1 MKRKI
6 TLSFFLVISVITTFA
21 QQKAFTPKTF
31 KYGKIDPAEFETK
44 VSGIDSA
51 ARGVKLF
58 DVGRCWFE
66 VSAKTGSFVYVYER
80 HIRFKVINKT
90 GYDIADFEI
99 PIYHGSGGSEETLDY
114 MDAATYNLEN
124 KQIVVSKLAKD
135 AKFSEKHDKNWT
147 IKKFT
152 LANVKEGSVVE
163 YKYRIKSDFIFN
175 LRQWTFQSSLP
186 TLYSE
191 YDIRIPEYFKY
202 KVSGNGY
209 IPVNVVKR
217 EEINEN
223 YYIPSSGQERG
234 GNVQAKALE
243 IKYVAEN
250 VPAIKEESFITTLD
264 DYISKIDFE
273 LTSTKFPNSLYKDYS
288 STWPNIVKML
298 IDEENFGRFVKKNG
312 YAKATLPSI
321 IKNETDPQIKTQLIF
336 DYVKNSIKWN
346 DRHGKY
352 TSETNP
358 KTIFEKK
365 AGNSADINLS
375 LLNLLTE
382 AKISAAPV
390 LVSTRE
396 NGAHPGHPLL
406 EKFNNVIVQV
416 LIGDKTYLLD
426 ATDKYLTGDL
436 ISYEN
441 LAHQGFK
448 LNLDAEAPSGEWI
461 SLEQNT
467 TSKNNTYYSLVL
479 SEDNKLSGTLYLSFS
494 NYAALTQRN
503 KFSSA
508 VNEAE
513 FIKNYKK
520 DKPGIEVKNFK
531 IENLDNPSEFLTE
544 TMDVNIED
552 NVEEAGNLLLL
563 SPLLFERT
571 KENPFKQEE
580 RNYPVDF
587 AYPLEENYRIT
598 IEFPKNYTLDKLP
611 ANGKVKLPNDEAS
624 FTYLFST
631 EGNKVAIVSKI
642 NISKS
647 VFTAEEY
654 GYLKELFKSI
664 VEKQAQQLVFK
675 KS

>member
-6 TLSFFLVISVITTFA
+6 TLSFFLVIGAITIYA
-21 QQKAFTPKTF
+21 QQKAAPKTF
-31 KYGKIDPAEFETK
+31 KYGKVDPIEFETK

-58 DVGRCWFE
+58 DVGRSWFE
-66 VSAKTGSFVYVYER
+66 VSPKTGSFVNVYER
-80 HIRFKVINKT
+80 HIRFKVLNKT

-99 PIYHGSGGSEETLDY
+99 PLYRGSSGSEELLDY

-147 IKKFT
+147 VKKFT
-152 LANVKEGSVVE
+152 LANVKEGSIVE

-175 LRQWTFQSSLP
+175 LRQWNFQSSVP

-191 YDIRIPEYFKY
+191 YDIRIPEYLRY
-202 KVSGNGY
+202 KVTPGGY
-209 IPVNVVKR
+209 VPVSLVKQ
-217 EEINEN
+217 EMINEN
-223 YYIPSSGQERG
+223 YYIPSSGQEKP
-234 GNVQAKALE
+234 GNVQATALE
-243 IKYVAEN
+243 MKYVAEN

-264 DYISKIDFE
+264 DYISKLDFE
-273 LTSTKFPNSLYKDYS
+273 LTSTKYPNSLYKDYS

-298 IDEENFGRFVKKNG
+298 IEDDNFGHFVRKNG

-321 IKNETDPQIKTQLIF
+321 IKTETDPLIKTQLIF
-336 DYVKNSIKWN
+336 NYVKNTLKWN
-346 DRHGKY
+346 DRHSKY

-358 KTIFEKK
+358 KTIFDKK
-365 AGNSADINLS
+365 AGNSSDINLS

-382 AKISAAPV
+382 AKISAVPV

-406 EKFNNVIVQV
+406 EKFNNVIVQAV
-416 LIGDKTYLLD
+416 IGDKTYLLD

-467 TSKNNTYYSLVL
+467 TSKNNTYYNLVL

-508 VNEAE
+508 LNEAE

-520 DKPGIEVKNFK
+520 DKPGIEVKSFK
-531 IENLDNPSEFLTE
+531 IENLDNPSELLTE
-544 TMDVNIED
+544 TMEVNIED
-552 NVEEAGNLLLL
+552 NVEEAGNMLLL
-563 SPLLFERT
+563 SPLLFDRT